1 MMKMDEEVIINPTLM
16 LAISRMKE
24 DDNKESQK
32 KMMEE
37 AFKAKFLVPCVM
49 QMKPGT
55 EQETKR
61 DTTNTFVNFNM
72 LKTKGGQMYF
82 IGFTDMDSLKQWQ
95 DIPNQNG
102 MIMTFEDIA
111 DMVLRAG
118 DKAEGFVL
126 NPMTTNLAFHKI
138 TIANILKERRTENP
152 ENADTE
158 DKE

>member
-1 MMKMDEEVIINPTLM
+1 MMRMDEELVINPTLM

-24 DDNKESQK
+24 DDNKETQK
-32 KMMEE
+32 KMIDE
-37 AFKAKFLVPCVM
+37 AFKAKFLVPCVI

-55 EQETKR
+55 EQEQKR
-61 DTTNTFVNFNM
+61 DTTNTQVNFNM
-72 LKTKGGQMYF
+72 LKTQGGQMYF
-82 IGFTDMDSLKQWQ
+82 IAFTDMDSLKQWQ

-126 NPMTTNLAFHKI
+126 NPITTNMAFHKI
-138 TIANILKERRTENP
+138 TLANIMKEHRSAKQ
-152 ENADTE
+152 ENADKE

>member
-32 KMMEE
+32 KMMDE

-55 EQETKR
+55 EQDAKR
-61 DTTNTFVNFNM
+61 DTTNTLVNFNM

-138 TIANILKERRTENP
+138 TIANILEERRNGKP
-152 ENADTE
+152 EDMHTE